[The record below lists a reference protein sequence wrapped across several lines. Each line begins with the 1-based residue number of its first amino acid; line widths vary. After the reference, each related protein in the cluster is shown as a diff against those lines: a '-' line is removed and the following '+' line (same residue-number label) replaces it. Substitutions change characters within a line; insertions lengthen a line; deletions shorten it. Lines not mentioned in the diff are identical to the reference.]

1 MTSKKI
7 TVQEILS
14 NIRVQP
20 NRNTWSVLVID
31 SGDIA
36 EVLEE
41 LTDGIEVFIERSV
54 ENVNVEERKD
64 SFDIK
69 DINNPR
75 DIDEIFNSNIDYFL
89 LWNFDEWTNTQW
101 QKLDYLRSHL
111 DHEKRCGL
119 LIMSEQA
126 AEKMIANAPNFS
138 SWVDGKIFHL
148 ILGTELLTAEE
159 TELRLMALREWSR
172 LSDTE
177 VIEKAQNHQ
186 LPSEPEYCEWL
197 LLLGRGDLI
206 EH

>member
-1 MTSKKI
+1 MISKKT

-20 NRNTWSVLVID
+20 DRNIWSVLVVNSD
-31 SGDIA
+31 DTT

-41 LTDGIEVFIERSV
+41 LTDGIEMFIERSV
-54 ENVNVEERKD
+54 ESVNVEEKKD
-64 SFDIK
+64 SFHTK

-89 LWNFDEWTNTQW
+89 LWDFDKWTNDQW
-101 QKLDYLRSHL
+101 QKLDYLRSRL
-111 DHEKRCGL
+111 DHAKRCGL

-126 AEKMIANAPNFS
+126 TEKMIANAPNFS

-148 ILGTELLTAEE
+148 ILGTEILTAEE

>member
-1 MTSKKI
+1 MISKKI
-7 TVQEILS
+7 TVQEVLS

-20 NRNTWSVLVID
+20 NRNTWSVLVINSD
-31 SGDIA
+31 DIA

-41 LTDGIEVFIERSV
+41 LTDGIETFVER
-54 ENVNVEERKD
+54 NVESINVEKKKD
-64 SFDIK
+64 SFQTK

-75 DIDEIFNSNIDYFL
+75 DIDEIFDSNVDYFL
-89 LWNFDEWTNTQW
+89 LWNFDKWTNNQW
-101 QKLDYLRSHL
+101 QKLDFLRSRL
-111 DHEKRCGL
+111 DHAKRCGL

-172 LSDTE
+172 LLDTE
-177 VIEKAQNHQ
+177 VIEKAQTHQ
-186 LPSEPEYCEWL
+186 LPSGASHL
-197 LLLGRGDLI
+197 
-206 EH
+206 